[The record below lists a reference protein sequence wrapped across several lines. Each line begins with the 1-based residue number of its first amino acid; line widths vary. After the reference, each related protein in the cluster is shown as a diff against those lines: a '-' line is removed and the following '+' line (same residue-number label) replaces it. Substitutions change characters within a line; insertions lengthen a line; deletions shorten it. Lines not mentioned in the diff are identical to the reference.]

1 MCIYE
6 IHFMCEDPK
15 QQKHFPNYICSN
27 QIIRYVQG
35 SINFPKI
42 LQPPPNST
50 YQTNDMKKVL
60 YWGPTILKWPVNFT
74 VIRGYLAQSMWID
87 TLLRASEK
95 KKQGWW
101 KYCTS
106 PYNIELSSSPGTQH
120 IVHPWIYIMCIPKMF
135 QLYYFHNQVF
145 SQLMWNIRSIIS
157 KLRRTA
163 KGFVWKSF
171 SHHWLW
177 SSWLMNSGL
186 FPLRGE
192 EKRKKN

>member
-1 MCIYE
+1 
-6 IHFMCEDPK
+6 MCEDPK

-87 TLLRASEK
+87 TLLHASEK
-95 KKQGWW
+95 KTSVLKILHITIQYLTVQVTRHQA
-101 KYCTS
+101 YCT
-106 PYNIELSSSPGTQH
+106 PLNIYYLYS
-120 IVHPWIYIMCIPKMF
+120 KMF
-135 QLYYFHNQVF
+135 LLYYFLNQVF
-145 SQLMWNIRSIIS
+145 S
-157 KLRRTA
+157 
-163 KGFVWKSF
+163 
-171 SHHWLW
+171 
-177 SSWLMNSGL
+177 
-186 FPLRGE
+186 
-192 EKRKKN
+192 